1 MHSAW
6 QYLCSVRFYVVVV
19 VFCFIFFR
27 LICCRR
33 FFKFYFSVF
42 FFLSPLLG
50 AESVCVCAYVCPSHS
65 VKLQSPVLVLL
76 LCCFLFRFTADQ
88 DNSLHIACIRSCV
101 VHELCFYSFFSSF
114 FSLHFKSFSSTF
126 HLYFFF
132 SPFSFTRVIFFIFFF
147 FFCCPY
153 VLYSVNY
160 FLCMLCMLPIAWLH

>member
-50 AESVCVCAYVCPSHS
+50 AESVCVCVRMCVHLIPLNFSRRC
-65 VKLQSPVLVLL
+65 
-76 LCCFLFRFTADQ
+76 LCCFFVASFFVSLQTKTIHCTLPAFDRALCMSFVFTLFFLHF
-88 DNSLHIACIRSCV
+88 SLFILNLFHQLFIFIFFSLPFRLLVWFFS
-101 VHELCFYSFFSSF
+101 FSSF
-114 FSLHFKSFSSTF
+114 FFVV
-126 HLYFFF
+126 
-132 SPFSFTRVIFFIFFF
+132 RM
-147 FFCCPY
+147 FCIRSIISY
-153 VLYSVNY
+153 VCFVCCL
-160 FLCMLCMLPIAWLH
+160 